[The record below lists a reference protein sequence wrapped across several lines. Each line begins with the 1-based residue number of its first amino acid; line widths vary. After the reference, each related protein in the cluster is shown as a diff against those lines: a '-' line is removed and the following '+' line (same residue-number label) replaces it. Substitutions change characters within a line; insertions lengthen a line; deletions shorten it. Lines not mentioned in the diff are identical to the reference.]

1 MPTLEQL
8 RKQMQDMLADRC
20 REEGLGYGAA
30 EHGQRVVIVDSCWMK
45 VDDAAVRS
53 KDPEPSS
60 VSRLEADLKETNPMQ
75 FWVRRAATLAMGGP
89 CLLH

>member
-8 RKQMQDMLADRC
+8 CKHVQDTLADKC
-20 REEGLGYGAA
+20 KEEGWGDSAA
-30 EHGQRVVIVDSCWMK
+30 EHGQHVVRVASCWMK
-45 VDDAAVRS
+45 PDDAAVRL
-53 KDPEPSS
+53 KDPEPSTI
-60 VSRLEADLKETNPMQ
+60 SRLEADLKETNPMQ